1 MKYLTVSASLA
12 ILAGCATQ
20 AGDRQREPAPP
31 PVEAPVPDRYPEP
44 LPPPSPVPSR
54 PKDSPDYYS
63 MDDLPAPAAGYGQT
77 GAEVTKDFLPFI
89 DIAIDEEAAS
99 SQWGIPLEDLYTR
112 IRIVTLD
119 PQARDIDGTASGAYT
134 EAPAQRNYKDESRG
148 WFARMWGSK
157 EVSRALL
164 AEFEITKPDV
174 KATEALFS
182 ASFTSNREQGESW
195 STDQSIALFATPWF
209 KVSSNTT
216 LTAKLRM
223 QLSDERESSGATA
236 NVMASLTNAA
246 SLIAPT
252 SSLLTYFSAPTMLE
266 ASNFLDN
273 SVSTLFGRSITEQTV
288 SSLAIKSWTERP
300 ILVVYAALPD
310 PKDIRNTK
318 NRDMLGGWAVYLDA
332 PIVSV
337 FTSATQPDDTGYGEW
352 PDYTGAAGA
361 DILAFRIGEE
371 LTVYD
376 YVFSRLDLFDRIDT
390 LNSNPDPDLAR
401 LICTRIERGL
411 SEIGFNSADAA
422 AGVWAAATSDQFNT
436 AAASLMTQPQTCKAM
451 ERWAMLKGE
460 DVASGQAAS
469 GPSYTDTASDSPEDN
484 GETSDDY

>member
-1 MKYLTVSASLA
+1 MKYLALSASLVV
-12 ILAGCATQ
+12 LAGCATQ
-20 AGDRQREPAPP
+20 EGDRQGPPPPP
-31 PVEAPVPDRYPEP
+31 PVASPGPVRSPEP
-44 LPPPSPVPSR
+44 VYPPSPVPNR
-54 PKDSPDYYS
+54 PRDSPDYYNV
-63 MDDLPAPAAGYGQT
+63 DDLPPPSAGPGLS
-77 GAEVTKDFLPFI
+77 GATVTKDFLPFI
-89 DIAIDEEAAS
+89 DIAIDEQAANS
-99 SQWGIPLEDLYTR
+99 PWGIPLEDLYTR

-164 AEFEITKPDV
+164 AEFDITKPDV

-223 QLSDERESSGATA
+223 QLSDERESSGASA

-246 SLIAPT
+246 NLLAPT
-252 SSLLTYFSAPTMLE
+252 SSLITFFSAPTMLE
-266 ASNFLDN
+266 ASNYLDN

-288 SSLAIKSWTERP
+288 SSLAIKSWTESP

-318 NRDMLGGWAVYLDA
+318 DRDMLGGWAVYLDA

-352 PDYTGAAGA
+352 PDYTGTAGA
-361 DILAFRIGEE
+361 DILAFRVGEE

-376 YVFSRLDLFDRIDT
+376 YIFSRLDLFDRIDN
-390 LNSNPDPDLAR
+390 LNNTPDPDLAR
-401 LICTRIERGL
+401 LICTRMERGL

-422 AGVWAAATSDQFNT
+422 AGVWAAATSDQFT
-436 AAASLMTQPQTCKAM
+436 AAAGDMLTRAETCDAM
-451 ERWAMLKGE
+451 ERWALLKGE
-460 DVASGQAAS
+460 NASGEQDATL
-469 GPSYTDTASDSPEDN
+469 PSYTDDTGDGTADSGDPMA
-484 GETSDDY
+484 DY